1 MVDKI
6 GGKFLPVSWVFEPVG
21 FNFKIIFY
29 KPVDKTSYN
38 YLIQDLIFKWA
49 AVFKLLPVKLL
60 MKKIVM
66 YITVRE
72 S

>member
-1 MVDKI
+1 MVARIFASIRLNLKI
-6 GGKFLPVSWVFEPVG
+6 L
-21 FNFKIIFY
+21 FY

-38 YLIQDLIFKWA
+38 YLIQDLIFNWA
-49 AVFKLLPVKLL
+49 AVIKLLPVKLL

-72 S
+72 SRCII